1 MKIHRCILLLLFS
14 KYQTSIHM
22 LLSVPGGME
31 GATDPEMLKDR
42 FFFKL
47 GLFIH
52 DRRKVMVAFGL
63 ISCVLMTSLIGM
75 GADWAEGF
83 GEDDVESVNAGR
95 LISERFDTAG
105 EQGGPMFRYVVFHPT
120 YNDSDASWQSAVIE
134 ALADF
139 ESHEDVTIT
148 YSWMVEDVDRKDV
161 IAEDED
167 GNYAINTIHFD
178 NNRKGAKLI
187 MSDLH
192 ETIDIGGEFEGLA
205 TDGIAID
212 WMFDGRIKNDLVKAE
227 IVSGPLSLLI
237 LGIVFGSIMAALLP
251 VGVGL
256 GTVLAAIGMTIWLS
270 NVTDV
275 TVYATN
281 IISLIGIGVSID
293 YSLFLVNRFREE
305 IARGHDVRTATAMSS
320 ATAGKAVFYSGIT
333 VAIGLMGMLFF
344 TNTSLPSLGIGG
356 TIAVFIA
363 MVYSTIVL
371 PAVMAMLGP
380 NVNKWKVP
388 FALDM
393 SAKDDGVWATVAKRV
408 MDRPWAVLIP
418 VLILLVGAGV
428 PFAYA
433 EFSLSSWAA
442 LPPDDETRQGMELI
456 DEQWPD
462 QAANSIALVI
472 DTDGADPLSEA
483 NLMAQH
489 AYIVGLLNDTRVAGG
504 IGVGLPSPE
513 MSVQDVLDFWAAP
526 AEFMPAEQSAVR
538 ESLRAALIGE
548 NATMISLQLVGAQTD
563 VASREVVEDIREDRD
578 SFLSEMSGDSD
589 RLLVAGF
596 AAYNAD
602 NLQAIAD
609 NLPRA
614 LAFILIATMFL
625 IFMQVKSVIIP
636 IKAIAMN
643 ILSIS
648 ASFGMLVWVFQ
659 WGYGAELLNF
669 TPQPIDS
676 GNPVIM
682 FCIVFGLSM
691 DYEVLML
698 SRIHEEWE
706 RTGDN
711 TQAVA
716 SGLQKTGGLITGA
729 AAIMVVV
736 FSAFGLS
743 SVVILKQIGLGLAL
757 AIFIDA
763 TLVRALVVPSTMR
776 LMGKWNWWSPKW
788 LEGLFSSSSSTL
800 ADGMDNPAVSINANG
815 QESE

>member
-1 MKIHRCILLLLFS
+1 
-14 KYQTSIHM
+14 
-22 LLSVPGGME
+22 ME
-31 GATDPEMLKDR
+31 GATDPEMVNNR
-42 FFFKL
+42 AFYRL

-52 DRRKVMVAFGL
+52 DHRKAMMAFGL
-63 ISCVLMTSLIGM
+63 VSCILMTGLMSM

-95 LISERFDTAG
+95 LITERFATDG
-105 EQGGPMFRYVVFHPT
+105 DDGGQTLRYVVHHPSL
-120 YNDSDASWQSAVIE
+120 NDSSAAWQEAVERALESFAAHPDVTVNYSWQAAE
-134 ALADF
+134 
-139 ESHEDVTIT
+139 
-148 YSWMVEDVDRKDV
+148 VDRSDV
-161 IAEDED
+161 FVTGED
-167 GNYAINTIHFD
+167 GSFAINTVHFHTD
-178 NNRKGAKLI
+178 RKEAKAI

-192 ETIDIGGEFEGLA
+192 ETVTIGGSYEGWL

-212 WMFDGRIKNDLVKAE
+212 WTFDDRIKNDLIKAE
-227 IVSGPLSLLI
+227 LVSGPLSVLI
-237 LGIVFGSIMAALLP
+237 LGIVFGSLVAALLP
-251 VGVGL
+251 VGVGV
-256 GTVLAAIGMTIWLS
+256 GTVLAAIGMTVWLS

-305 IARGHDVRTATAMSS
+305 LDRGHDVRTATAMSC

-356 TIAVFIA
+356 TIAVSIA

-371 PAVMAMLGP
+371 PAVMAWLGP
-380 NVNKWKVP
+380 RVNKGKIP
-388 FALDM
+388 FSLDM
-393 SAKDDGVWATVAKRV
+393 RAKDDGAWARIAKRV

-418 VLILLVGAGV
+418 TLLLLIGAGL

-433 EFSLSSWAA
+433 EFSLSSWKA
-442 LPPDDETRQGMELI
+442 LPPDDESRRGMEII

-462 QAANSIALVI
+462 QAANSIFLVI

-483 NLMAQH
+483 NLRAQH
-489 AYIVGLLNDTRVAGG
+489 AYISDLLNDSRASGG
-504 IGVGLPSPE
+504 LGVGLPSPSMNADE
-513 MSVQDVLDFWAAP
+513 VVQFWQTP
-526 AEFMPAEQSAVR
+526 DEFLPAEQAAMR
-538 ESLRAALIGE
+538 ESLRSALVGD
-548 NATMISLQLVGAQTD
+548 NATMISLQLVGAQTNVD
-563 VASREVVEDIREDRD
+563 SRKMVEDIREERD
-578 SFLSEMSGDSD
+578 GFLNQLTGEND

-602 NLQAIAD
+602 NLDAIAD

-614 LAFILIATMFL
+614 LGFILIATVLL
-625 IFMQVKSVIIP
+625 IFLQVRSVVIP

-659 WGYGAELLNF
+659 WGYGESLLNF
-669 TPQPIDS
+669 TAQPIDS

-716 SGLQKTGGLITGA
+716 NGLQKTGGLITGA

-743 SVVILKQIGLGLAL
+743 SVIILKQIGLGLAL
-757 AIFIDA
+757 AIFVDA

-776 LMGKWNWWSPKW
+776 LMGKWNWWAPAFLRPASHAVETVDSKAI
-788 LEGLFSSSSSTL
+788 SSLSE
-800 ADGMDNPAVSINANG
+800 
-815 QESE
+815 QE

>member
-1 MKIHRCILLLLFS
+1 
-14 KYQTSIHM
+14 
-22 LLSVPGGME
+22 
-31 GATDPEMLKDR
+31 MLKDR
-42 FFFKL
+42 VFFKL

-52 DRRKVMVAFGL
+52 DQKKAMMAFGL
-63 ISCVLMTSLIGM
+63 ISCLLMTSLMAM

-83 GEDDVESVNAGR
+83 GEDDVESVNAGHLFDER
-95 LISERFDTAG
+95 FISEDDSNG
-105 EQGGPMFRYVVFHPT
+105 HSFRYLVYHDTF
-120 YNDSDASWQSAVIE
+120 NDTDESWQEAVRT
-134 ALADF
+134 ALAEFEHHPDVDIEYSWEVEGVERDDVVATDENGTYTINKVTFRTDRKEAKSIMNDLHDSVEIASDF
-139 ESHEDVTIT
+139 EG
-148 YSWMVEDVDRKDV
+148 WMTDEIAVDW
-161 IAEDED
+161 
-167 GNYAINTIHFD
+167 TFD
-178 NNRKGAKLI
+178 
-187 MSDLH
+187 D
-192 ETIDIGGEFEGLA
+192 
-205 TDGIAID
+205 
-212 WMFDGRIKNDLVKAE
+212 RIKNDLIKAE
-227 IVSGPLSLLI
+227 LVSGPLSLMI
-237 LGIVFGSIMAALLP
+237 LGIVFGSLVAALLP
-251 VGVGL
+251 VGVGV

-305 IARGHDVRTATAMSS
+305 LARGHDVRTATAMSC

-356 TIAVFIA
+356 TIAVTIA

-371 PAVMAMLGP
+371 PAVMASLGHR
-380 NVNKWKVP
+380 VNSLKIP

-393 SAKDDGVWATVAKRV
+393 TARDDGMWARIAKRV
-408 MDRPWAVLIP
+408 MDRPWTVLIP
-418 VLILLVGAGV
+418 TLILLVSAGI
-428 PFAYA
+428 PFVYA
-433 EFSLSSWAA
+433 EFSLSSWKA
-442 LPPDDETRQGMELI
+442 LPPDDEARLGMELI

-462 QAANSIALVI
+462 QAANSIYIII
-472 DTDGADPLSEA
+472 DTDGADPLSED
-483 NLMAQH
+483 NLRAQH
-489 AYIVGLLNDTRVAGG
+489 AYLTKLLNDTRVAGG
-504 IGVGLPSPE
+504 IGVGLPSQG
-513 MSVQDVLDFWAAP
+513 MSANDVVQYWSTPDEILP
-526 AEFMPAEQSAVR
+526 ADQVAMR
-538 ESLRAALIGE
+538 ESLRGAFVGE
-548 NATMISLQLVGAQTD
+548 NATSISVQLKGAQTN
-563 VASREVVEDIREDRD
+563 VNSREVVEDIRKERND
-578 SFLSEMSGDSD
+578 FLDDLTGEND

-602 NLQAIAD
+602 NLNAIAE

-614 LAFILIATMFL
+614 LAFILIATTFL
-625 IFMQVKSVIIP
+625 IFIQVRSVIIP
-636 IKAIAMN
+636 LKAIAMN

-669 TPQPIDS
+669 TAQPIDS

-711 TQAVA
+711 TLAVA
-716 SGLQKTGGLITGA
+716 NGLQKTGGLITGA

-743 SVVILKQIGLGLAL
+743 SVIILKQIGLGLAL

-776 LMGKWNWWSPKW
+776 LMGKWNWWAPSFLQAKNTEMADESPNSPK
-788 LEGLFSSSSSTL
+788 
-800 ADGMDNPAVSINANG
+800 DV
-815 QESE
+815 

>member
-1 MKIHRCILLLLFS
+1 
-14 KYQTSIHM
+14 
-22 LLSVPGGME
+22 ME
-31 GATDPEMLKDR
+31 GATDPKMLEGR
-42 FFFKL
+42 VFYKL
-47 GLFIH
+47 GELIH
-52 DRRKVMVAFGL
+52 DHKKLMMAFGL
-63 ISCVLMTSLIGM
+63 VSCVLMSSLIAI

-83 GEDDVESVNAGR
+83 GEDDVESVEGFR
-95 LISERFDTAG
+95 LISDRFASSDNDSG
-105 EQGGPMFRYVVFHPT
+105 QYFRYVVYHPT
-120 YNDSDASWQSAVIE
+120 LNDSSEVWQQAVMDALEQYSGHRDINVVYSWTVDE
-134 ALADF
+134 VDR
-139 ESHEDVTIT
+139 EDVTAST
-148 YSWMVEDVDRKDV
+148 
-161 IAEDED
+161 ED
-167 GNYAINTIHFD
+167 GYYAINQVELQT
-178 NNRKGAKLI
+178 NRKDAK
-187 MSDLH
+187 SLH
-192 ETIDIGGEFEGLA
+192 GELYDSISIGGAFEGFA

-212 WMFDGRIKNDLVKAE
+212 WTFDDRIKNDLIKAE
-227 IVSGPLSLLI
+227 LVSGPLSLII
-237 LGIVFGSIMAALLP
+237 LGVVFGSVVAALLP
-251 VGVGL
+251 VGVGV
-256 GTVLAAIGMTIWLS
+256 GTVVAAIGMTIWLS

-305 IARGHDVRTATAMSS
+305 LERGRDVRTATAMSC

-356 TIAVFIA
+356 TIAVSIA

-371 PAVMAMLGP
+371 PAVMAQLGHR
-380 NVNKWKVP
+380 VNKLKIP
-388 FALDM
+388 FSLDM
-393 SAKDDGVWATVAKRV
+393 SAKDDGVWARLAKRV
-408 MDRPWAVLIP
+408 MDRPWTVLIP
-418 VLILLVGAGV
+418 TLILLIGAGV

-433 EFSLSSWAA
+433 EFSLSSWKA
-442 LPPDDETRQGMELI
+442 LPPEDESRMGMEVI
-456 DEQWPD
+456 DEVWPD
-462 QAANSIALVI
+462 QAANSIFLVI
-472 DTDGADPLSEA
+472 DTDGADPLNET
-483 NLMAQH
+483 NLRLQH
-489 AYIVGLLNDTRVAGG
+489 AYITDLLDDPRATGG
-504 IGVGLPSPE
+504 IGVGLPSQGMNATKVVEFWQAPSEFLPPE
-513 MSVQDVLDFWAAP
+513 QV
-526 AEFMPAEQSAVR
+526 AVR
-538 ESLRAALIGE
+538 ESLRTALIGNE
-548 NATMISLQLVGAQTD
+548 ATMISLQLEGDQTS
-563 VASREVVEDIREDRD
+563 VESREMVEDIREERGAFLDDFTGENDR
-578 SFLSEMSGDSD
+578 M
-589 RLLVAGF
+589 LVAGF

-602 NLQAIAD
+602 NLDAIAD

-614 LAFILIATMFL
+614 LAFILIATMLL
-625 IFMQVKSVIIP
+625 IFLQVRSVVIP

-659 WGYGAELLNF
+659 WGYGADLLNF

-711 TQAVA
+711 TAAVA
-716 SGLQKTGGLITGA
+716 QGLQKTGGLITGA

-743 SVVILKQIGLGLAL
+743 SIIILKQIGLGLAL

-776 LMGKWNWWSPKW
+776 LMGKWNWWSPAF
-788 LEGLFSSSSSTL
+788 LGGSSSPTVEPVSS
-800 ADGMDNPAVSINANG
+800 
-815 QESE
+815 SEE

>member
-1 MKIHRCILLLLFS
+1 
-14 KYQTSIHM
+14 
-22 LLSVPGGME
+22 ME
-31 GATDPEMLKDR
+31 GATDPKMLEHRLFYKM
-42 FFFKL
+42 
-47 GLFIH
+47 GLLIH
-52 DRRKVMVAFGL
+52 DRRKIMVAFGL
-63 ISCVLMTSLIGM
+63 VSCVLMTSLVGL

-95 LISERFDTAG
+95 LISERFNTGDDD
-105 EQGGPMFRYVVFHPT
+105 GGPSFRYLVYHP
-120 YNDSDASWQSAVIE
+120 DFGDDDARWQNAVTR
-134 ALADF
+134 ALGAF
-139 ESHEDVTIT
+139 ESHPDVTIT
-148 YSWMVEDVDRKDV
+148 YSWDVDDVDRDDTV
-161 IAEDED
+161 LTNED
-167 GNYAINTIHFD
+167 GSYAINKITFAGDRKAAKALLGELYDTIEIAD
-178 NNRKGAKLI
+178 G
-187 MSDLH
+187 
-192 ETIDIGGEFEGLA
+192 FEA
-205 TDGIAID
+205 WTTDGIAID
-212 WMFDGRIKNDLVKAE
+212 WTFDDRIKKDLVKAE
-227 IVSGPLSLLI
+227 VVSGPLTIMI
-237 LGIVFGSIMAALLP
+237 LGIVFGSVMAALLP
-251 VGVGL
+251 VGVGV

-305 IARGHDVRTATAMSS
+305 LDRGHDVRTATAMSC

-356 TIAVFIA
+356 TIAVTIA

-380 NVNKWKVP
+380 SVNRWKVP
-388 FALDM
+388 YALDM
-393 SAKDDGVWATVAKRV
+393 RAKDDGLWANIAKKV

-418 VLILLVGAGV
+418 TLILLIGAGL

-433 EFSLSSWAA
+433 EFSLSSWKA
-442 LPPDDETRQGMELI
+442 LPPDDESRQGMEMI
-456 DEQWPD
+456 DELWPD
-462 QAANSIALVI
+462 QAANSIYIVI
-472 DTDGADPLSEA
+472 ETDGADPLTET
-483 NLMAQH
+483 NLRAQH
-489 AYIVGLLNDTRVAGG
+489 AYITDLLNDSRVSGG
-504 IGVGLPSPE
+504 IGAGLPSAT
-513 MSVQDVLDFWAAP
+513 MSADDVVQFWSTP
-526 AEFMPAEQSAVR
+526 DEFMPEDQQAIR
-538 ESLRAALIGE
+538 NSLRQAFVGE
-548 NATMISLQLVGAQTD
+548 NATMMSIQLVGAQTNVD
-563 VASREVVEDIREDRD
+563 SRETVEDIREERD
-578 SFLSEMSGDSD
+578 TFLAEFTGEDD

-602 NLQAIAD
+602 NLEAIAD

-614 LAFILIATMFL
+614 LAFILIATSLL
-625 IFMQVKSVIIP
+625 IFMQVKSIVIP

-711 TQAVA
+711 TLAVA
-716 SGLQKTGGLITGA
+716 NGLQKTGGLITGA

-743 SVVILKQIGLGLAL
+743 SVIILKQIGLGLAL
-757 AIFIDA
+757 AILIDA
-763 TLVRALVVPSTMR
+763 TLVRALVVPATMR
-776 LMGKWNWWSPKW
+776 LMGKWNWWAPAFMKGKKP
-788 LEGLFSSSSSTL
+788 LESSGSSE
-800 ADGMDNPAVSINANG
+800 N
-815 QESE
+815 E

>member
-1 MKIHRCILLLLFS
+1 MVFS
-14 KYQTSIHM
+14 T
-22 LLSVPGGME
+22 
-31 GATDPEMLKDR
+31 
-42 FFFKL
+42 
-47 GLFIH
+47 
-52 DRRKVMVAFGL
+52 
-63 ISCVLMTSLIGM
+63 
-75 GADWAEGF
+75 
-83 GEDDVESVNAGR
+83 
-95 LISERFDTAG
+95 
-105 EQGGPMFRYVVFHPT
+105 
-120 YNDSDASWQSAVIE
+120 
-134 ALADF
+134 
-139 ESHEDVTIT
+139 
-148 YSWMVEDVDRKDV
+148 
-161 IAEDED
+161 
-167 GNYAINTIHFD
+167 
-178 NNRKGAKLI
+178 NRKEAKAI
-187 MSDLH
+187 MNDLH
-192 ETIDIGGEFEGLA
+192 DTVNLASGFEGWM
-205 TDGIAID
+205 TDGIAVD
-212 WMFDGRIKNDLVKAE
+212 WTFDDRIKNDLIKAE
-227 IVSGPLSLLI
+227 LVSGPLSVLI
-237 LGIVFGSIMAALLP
+237 LGIVFGSLIAALLP
-251 VGVGL
+251 VGVGV

-305 IARGHDVRTATAMSS
+305 LGRGHDVRTATAMSC

-356 TIAVFIA
+356 TIAVTIA

-371 PAVMAMLGP
+371 PAVMAWLGP
-380 NVNKWKVP
+380 RVNSLKIP
-388 FALDM
+388 YALDM
-393 SAKDDGVWATVAKRV
+393 SAKDDGMWARIAKRV

-418 VLILLVGAGV
+418 TLVLLVGAGL

-433 EFSLSSWAA
+433 EFSLSSWKA
-442 LPPDDETRQGMELI
+442 LPPDDESRLGMELI

-462 QAANSIALVI
+462 QAANSIFLVI
-472 DTDGADPLSEA
+472 DTDGADPLSEV
-483 NLMAQH
+483 NLRIQH
-489 AYIVGLLNDTRVAGG
+489 AYLIELLSDARVAGG

-513 MSVQDVLDFWAAP
+513 MSADDVVQYWAAP
-526 AEFMPAEQSAVR
+526 DEFLTSEQVALR
-538 ESLRAALIGE
+538 ESLREAFVGT
-548 NATMISLQLVGAQTD
+548 NATMMSVQLKGAQTNVD
-563 VASREVVEDIREDRD
+563 SREVVEEIRGDRD
-578 SFLSEMSGDSD
+578 TFLGEFTGEND

-602 NLQAIAD
+602 NLKAIAD

-614 LAFILIATMFL
+614 LAFILIATTFL
-625 IFMQVKSVIIP
+625 IFMQVRSVIIP
-636 IKAIAMN
+636 VKAIAMN

-711 TQAVA
+711 TLAVA
-716 SGLQKTGGLITGA
+716 NGLQKTGGLITGA

-743 SVVILKQIGLGLAL
+743 SVIILKQIGLGLAL

-776 LMGKWNWWSPKW
+776 LMGKWNWWAPSF
-788 LEGLFSSSSSTL
+788 LRGSSHVETARPL
-800 ADGMDNPAVSINANG
+800 DDEAVPPTPVEIVPQQAVFE
-815 QESE
+815 QE

>member
-1 MKIHRCILLLLFS
+1 
-14 KYQTSIHM
+14 
-22 LLSVPGGME
+22 ME

-42 FFFKL
+42 AFFKM

-52 DRRKVMVAFGL
+52 DHRKAMMAFGL
-63 ISCVLMTSLIGM
+63 ISCILMGGLITIGP
-75 GADWAEGF
+75 DWAEGF

-95 LISERFDTAG
+95 LISERFASDT
-105 EQGGPMFRYVVFHPT
+105 EESGPSFRYVVYHPT
-120 YNDSDASWQSAVIE
+120 LNDTSEEWRQAVIDALSDIEQHPDASV
-134 ALADF
+134 D
-139 ESHEDVTIT
+139 
-148 YSWMVEDVDRKDV
+148 YSWEIDEVDRDDV
-161 IAEDED
+161 VVSDEN
-167 GNYAINTIHFD
+167 GTYAINKVVFNT
-178 NNRKGAKLI
+178 NRKEAKSLLT
-187 MSDLH
+187 DL
-192 ETIDIGGEFEGLA
+192 EDTVKIDSAFTGWM
-205 TDGIAID
+205 TDGIFVD
-212 WMFDGRIKNDLVKAE
+212 WTFDDRIKKDLIKAE
-227 IVSGPLSLLI
+227 VVAIPLTLLI
-237 LGIVFGSIMAALLP
+237 LGLIFGSLIAAVLP
-251 VGVGL
+251 MGVGG
-256 GTVLAAIGMTIWLS
+256 GTLIAAVGMTIWLS

-281 IISLIGIGVSID
+281 IVSLIGIGVSID

-305 IARGHDVRTATAMSS
+305 LERGHDIRTATAMSC

-356 TIAVFIA
+356 TIAVTIA
-363 MVYSTIVL
+363 MIYSTIVL
-371 PAVMAMLGP
+371 PAVMAALGP
-380 NVNKWKVP
+380 KINKFKIP
-388 FALDM
+388 YAFDM
-393 SAKDDGVWATVAKRV
+393 RAKDDGVWARIAKRV

-418 VLILLVGAGV
+418 TLILLVGAGL

-433 EFSLSSWAA
+433 EFSLSSWKA
-442 LPPDDETRQGMELI
+442 LPPDDESRQGMELI
-456 DEQWPD
+456 DELWPD
-462 QAANSIALVI
+462 QAANSIFIVI
-472 DTDGADPLSEA
+472 DTDGADPLSET
-483 NLMAQH
+483 NLRIQH
-489 AYIVGLLNDTRVAGG
+489 AYMSDLLNDSRVSGG
-504 IGVGLPSPE
+504 IGVGLPSPG
-513 MSVQDVLDFWAAP
+513 MSAGDVVQFWSTP
-526 AEFMPAEQSAVR
+526 DEFLTQEQIDVR
-538 ESLRAALIGE
+538 ESLRAAFVGE
-548 NATMISLQLVGAQTD
+548 EATMMSVQLVGAQTNVD
-563 VASREVVEDIREDRD
+563 SRKVVEDVRNERD
-578 SFLSEMSGDSD
+578 AFLDDLTGEND

-602 NLQAIAD
+602 NLDAIAD

-614 LAFILIATMFL
+614 LAFILIATTIL

-711 TQAVA
+711 TLAVA
-716 SGLQKTGGLITGA
+716 NGLQKTGGLITGA

-743 SVVILKQIGLGLAL
+743 SVIILKQIGLGLAL

-776 LMGKWNWWSPKW
+776 LMGKWNWWAPAFLKPKSSP
-788 LEGLFSSSSSTL
+788 LSPPSE
-800 ADGMDNPAVSINANG
+800 
-815 QESE
+815 QE

>member
-1 MKIHRCILLLLFS
+1 
-14 KYQTSIHM
+14 
-22 LLSVPGGME
+22 ME
-31 GATDPEMLKDR
+31 GATDPKMLEHRVFYKM
-42 FFFKL
+42 
-47 GLFIH
+47 GLLIH
-52 DRRKVMVAFGL
+52 DRRKIMVAFGL
-63 ISCVLMTSLIGM
+63 VSCVLMTSLVGL

-95 LISERFDTAG
+95 LISERFNTGDDD
-105 EQGGPMFRYVVFHPT
+105 GGPSFRYLVYHP
-120 YNDSDASWQSAVIE
+120 DFGDDDARWQNAVTR
-134 ALADF
+134 ALGAF
-139 ESHEDVTIT
+139 ESHPDVTIT
-148 YSWMVEDVDRKDV
+148 YSWDVDDVDRDDTV
-161 IAEDED
+161 LTNED
-167 GNYAINTIHFD
+167 GSYAINKITFAGDRKAAKALLGELYDTIEIAD
-178 NNRKGAKLI
+178 G
-187 MSDLH
+187 
-192 ETIDIGGEFEGLA
+192 FEA
-205 TDGIAID
+205 WTTDGIAID
-212 WMFDGRIKNDLVKAE
+212 WTFDDRIKKDLVKAE
-227 IVSGPLSLLI
+227 VVSGPLTIMI
-237 LGIVFGSIMAALLP
+237 LGIVFGSVMAALLP
-251 VGVGL
+251 VGVGV

-305 IARGHDVRTATAMSS
+305 LDRGHDVRTATAMSC

-356 TIAVFIA
+356 TIAVTIA

-380 NVNKWKVP
+380 SVNRWKVP
-388 FALDM
+388 YALDM
-393 SAKDDGVWATVAKRV
+393 RAKDDGLWANIAKKV

-418 VLILLVGAGV
+418 TLILLIGAGL

-433 EFSLSSWAA
+433 EFSLSSWKA
-442 LPPDDETRQGMELI
+442 LPPDDESRQGMEMI
-456 DEQWPD
+456 DELWPD
-462 QAANSIALVI
+462 QAANSIYIVI
-472 DTDGADPLSEA
+472 ETDGADPLTET
-483 NLMAQH
+483 NLRAQH
-489 AYIVGLLNDTRVAGG
+489 AYITDLLNDSRVSGG
-504 IGVGLPSPE
+504 IGAGLPSAT
-513 MSVQDVLDFWAAP
+513 MSADDVVQFWSTP
-526 AEFMPAEQSAVR
+526 DEFMPEDQQAIR
-538 ESLRAALIGE
+538 NSLRQAFVGE
-548 NATMISLQLVGAQTD
+548 NATMMSIQLVGAQTNVD
-563 VASREVVEDIREDRD
+563 SRETVEDIREERD
-578 SFLSEMSGDSD
+578 TFLAEFTGEDD

-602 NLQAIAD
+602 NLEAIAD

-614 LAFILIATMFL
+614 LAFILIATSLL
-625 IFMQVKSVIIP
+625 IFMQVKSIVIP

-711 TQAVA
+711 TLAVA
-716 SGLQKTGGLITGA
+716 NGLQKTGGLITGA

-743 SVVILKQIGLGLAL
+743 SVIILKQIGLGLAL
-757 AIFIDA
+757 AILIDA
-763 TLVRALVVPSTMR
+763 TLVRALVVPATMR
-776 LMGKWNWWSPKW
+776 LMGKWNWWAPAFMKGKKP
-788 LEGLFSSSSSTL
+788 LESSGSSE
-800 ADGMDNPAVSINANG
+800 N
-815 QESE
+815 E

>member
-1 MKIHRCILLLLFS
+1 
-14 KYQTSIHM
+14 
-22 LLSVPGGME
+22 
-31 GATDPEMLKDR
+31 D
-42 FFFKL
+42 
-47 GLFIH
+47 
-52 DRRKVMVAFGL
+52 
-63 ISCVLMTSLIGM
+63 
-75 GADWAEGF
+75 
-83 GEDDVESVNAGR
+83 
-95 LISERFDTAG
+95 
-105 EQGGPMFRYVVFHPT
+105 
-120 YNDSDASWQSAVIE
+120 
-134 ALADF
+134 
-139 ESHEDVTIT
+139 
-148 YSWMVEDVDRKDV
+148 
-161 IAEDED
+161 
-167 GNYAINTIHFD
+167 
-178 NNRKGAKLI
+178 
-187 MSDLH
+187 
-192 ETIDIGGEFEGLA
+192 
-205 TDGIAID
+205 
-212 WMFDGRIKNDLVKAE
+212 RIKNDLIKAE
-227 IVSGPLSLLI
+227 LVSGPLSVLI
-237 LGIVFGSIMAALLP
+237 LGIVFGSLIAALLP
-251 VGVGL
+251 VGVGV

-305 IARGHDVRTATAMSS
+305 LGRGHDVRTATAMSC

-356 TIAVFIA
+356 TIAVTIA

-371 PAVMAMLGP
+371 PAVMAWLGP
-380 NVNKWKVP
+380 RVNSLKIP
-388 FALDM
+388 YALDM
-393 SAKDDGVWATVAKRV
+393 SAKDDGMWARIAKRV

-418 VLILLVGAGV
+418 TLVLLVGAGL

-433 EFSLSSWAA
+433 EFSLSSWKA
-442 LPPDDETRQGMELI
+442 LPPDDESRLGMELI

-462 QAANSIALVI
+462 QAANSIFLVI
-472 DTDGADPLSEA
+472 DTDGADPLSEV
-483 NLMAQH
+483 NLRIQH
-489 AYIVGLLNDTRVAGG
+489 AYLIELLSDARVAGG

-513 MSVQDVLDFWAAP
+513 MSADDVVQYWAAP
-526 AEFMPAEQSAVR
+526 DEFLTSEQVALR
-538 ESLRAALIGE
+538 ESLREAFVGT
-548 NATMISLQLVGAQTD
+548 NATMMSIQLKGAQTNVD
-563 VASREVVEDIREDRD
+563 SREVVEEIRGDRD
-578 SFLSEMSGDSD
+578 TFLGEFTGEND

-602 NLQAIAD
+602 NLKAIAD

-614 LAFILIATMFL
+614 LAFILIATTFL
-625 IFMQVKSVIIP
+625 IFMQVRSVIIP
-636 IKAIAMN
+636 VKAIAMN

-711 TQAVA
+711 TLAVA
-716 SGLQKTGGLITGA
+716 NGLQKTGGLITGA

-743 SVVILKQIGLGLAL
+743 SVIILKQIGLGLAL

-776 LMGKWNWWSPKW
+776 LMGKWNWWAPSF
-788 LEGLFSSSSSTL
+788 LRGSSHVETARPL
-800 ADGMDNPAVSINANG
+800 DDEAVPPTPVEIVPQQAVFE
-815 QESE
+815 QE

>member
-1 MKIHRCILLLLFS
+1 
-14 KYQTSIHM
+14 
-22 LLSVPGGME
+22 ME

-42 FFFKL
+42 AFYKL

-52 DRRKVMVAFGL
+52 DRKKAMMAFGL
-63 ISCVLMTSLIGM
+63 VSCLLMTGLITM

-95 LISERFDTAG
+95 LISERFSTDDG
-105 EQGGPMFRYVVFHPT
+105 NSGPSFRYLVFHPEL
-120 YNDSDASWQSAVIE
+120 NDSSEVWQNAVRAALSDFSDHPDVVIE
-134 ALADF
+134 FSWDID
-139 ESHEDVTIT
+139 EVDREDVVA
-148 YSWMVEDVDRKDV
+148 SD
-161 IAEDED
+161 AD
-167 GNYAINTIHFD
+167 GQYAINKVVFNT
-178 NNRKGAKLI
+178 NRKEAKSI
-187 MSDLH
+187 MDDLH
-192 ETIDIGGEFEGLA
+192 ESVNIDDDFEGWM
-205 TDGIAID
+205 TDGIAVD
-212 WMFDGRIKNDLVKAE
+212 WTFDDRIKNDLIKAE
-227 IVSGPLSLLI
+227 LVSGPLSLMI
-237 LGIVFGSIMAALLP
+237 LGLVFGSLIAALLP
-251 VGVGL
+251 VGVGI

-305 IARGHDVRTATAMSS
+305 LGRGHDVRTATAMSC

-356 TIAVFIA
+356 TIAVTIA

-371 PAVMAMLGP
+371 PAVMAWLGHR
-380 NVNKWKVP
+380 VNSLKIP
-388 FALDM
+388 YALDM
-393 SAKDDGVWATVAKRV
+393 SAKDDGMWARIAKRV

-418 VLILLVGAGV
+418 TLVLLIGAGL

-433 EFSLSSWAA
+433 EFSLSSWKA
-442 LPPDDETRQGMELI
+442 LPPDDESRLGMELI

-462 QAANSIALVI
+462 QAANSIFLVI
-472 DTDGADPLSEA
+472 DTDGADPLSEV
-483 NLMAQH
+483 NLRAQH
-489 AYIVGLLNDTRVAGG
+489 AYLTELLNDSRVAGG
-504 IGVGLPSPE
+504 IGVGLPAPD
-513 MSVQDVLDFWAAP
+513 MSADDVVQYWSAP
-526 AEFMPAEQSAVR
+526 DAFLTAEQIAMR
-538 ESLRAALIGE
+538 ESLRSAFVGDD
-548 NATMISLQLVGAQTD
+548 ATMMSVQLKGAQTNVD
-563 VASREVVEDIREDRD
+563 SREVVEDIRNERGG
-578 SFLSEMSGDSD
+578 FLDELTGEND

-602 NLQAIAD
+602 NLEAIAD

-614 LAFILIATMFL
+614 LAFILIATTFL
-625 IFMQVKSVIIP
+625 IFMQVRSVVIP
-636 IKAIAMN
+636 LKAIAMN

-711 TQAVA
+711 TLAVA
-716 SGLQKTGGLITGA
+716 NGLQKTGGLITGA

-743 SVVILKQIGLGLAL
+743 SVIILKQIGLGLAL

-776 LMGKWNWWSPKW
+776 LMGKWNWWAPAFLRGSKP
-788 LEGLFSSSSSTL
+788 TDH
-800 ADGMDNPAVSINANG
+800 AAVSGTSPPQGTAKTE
-815 QESE
+815 QE

>member
-1 MKIHRCILLLLFS
+1 
-14 KYQTSIHM
+14 
-22 LLSVPGGME
+22 ME
-31 GATDPEMLKDR
+31 GATDPEVLKNR
-42 FFFKL
+42 AFFRL

-52 DRRKVMVAFGL
+52 DHRLAMMVFGL
-63 ISCVLMTSLIGM
+63 VSCILMTGLMSM

-95 LISERFDTAG
+95 LLSERFATDGDDGGQTLRYLVHHPSLNDTSAAWQ
-105 EQGGPMFRYVVFHPT
+105 EAVV
-120 YNDSDASWQSAVIE
+120 A
-134 ALADF
+134 ALAPF
-139 ESHEDVTIT
+139 ASRADVTIE
-148 YSWMVEDVDRKDV
+148 YSWQADDVDRDDV
-161 IAEDED
+161 FVQTDD
-167 GNYAINTIHFD
+167 GAYAINVVRFATD
-178 NNRKGAKLI
+178 RKEAKAI
-187 MSDLH
+187 MNDVHDS
-192 ETIDIGGEFEGLA
+192 IGIEDGFEGWM

-212 WMFDGRIKNDLVKAE
+212 WTFDDRIKNDLIKAE
-227 IVSGPLSLLI
+227 LISGPLSILI
-237 LGIVFGSIMAALLP
+237 LGIVFGSVVAALLP
-251 VGVGL
+251 VGVGV

-305 IARGHDVRTATAMSS
+305 LARGHDVRTATAMSC

-356 TIAVFIA
+356 TIAVTIA

-371 PAVMAMLGP
+371 PAVMAWLGP
-380 NVNKWKVP
+380 RVNKGKIP

-393 SAKDDGVWATVAKRV
+393 SARDDGMWARIAKRV

-418 VLILLVGAGV
+418 TLVLLIGAGL

-433 EFSLSSWAA
+433 EFSLSSWKA
-442 LPPDDETRQGMELI
+442 LPPDDESRQGMELI

-462 QAANSIALVI
+462 QAANSIFLVI
-472 DTDGADPLSEA
+472 DTDGADPLSET
-483 NLMAQH
+483 NLRIQH
-489 AYIVGLLNDTRVAGG
+489 AYISELLNDSRTSGG
-504 IGVGLPSPE
+504 IGVGLPSPNMTVDE
-513 MSVQDVLDFWAAP
+513 VLQFWQT
-526 AEFMPAEQSAVR
+526 EDEWLPAEQVSMR
-538 ESLRAALIGE
+538 ESLRSALVGD
-548 NATMISLQLVGAQTD
+548 NATMITLQLVGAQTNVD
-563 VASREVVEDIREDRD
+563 SRMMVEDIRNDRD
-578 SFLSEMSGDSD
+578 DFLDDFTGEND

-602 NLQAIAD
+602 NLDAIAD

-614 LAFILIATMFL
+614 LAFILIATILL
-625 IFMQVKSVIIP
+625 IFLQVRSVIIP

-659 WGYGAELLNF
+659 WGYGESLLNF
-669 TPQPIDS
+669 TAQPIDS

-711 TQAVA
+711 TLAVA
-716 SGLQKTGGLITGA
+716 NGLKKTGGLITGA

-743 SVVILKQIGLGLAL
+743 SVIILKQIGLGLAL
-757 AIFIDA
+757 AILIDA

-776 LMGKWNWWSPKW
+776 LMGKWNWWAPSFLKGSTEPN
-788 LEGLFSSSSSTL
+788 LETSAHTVGLSTE
-800 ADGMDNPAVSINANG
+800 
-815 QESE
+815 QE